1 MDRLPLFTLLT
12 RSRVLLWT
20 DAVRLTFPR
29 SGHVRNSPTAC
40 SFSDLPNR
48 APQQDVT
55 SVVRVWESVN
65 GQPHHS
71 VGHYV
76 GQCGRK
82 GLSTWGFYIPSPAV
96 NQGRILIVVFEH
108 RGKGLSSFAV

>member
-1 MDRLPLFTLLT
+1 M
-12 RSRVLLWT
+12 
-20 DAVRLTFPR
+20 
-29 SGHVRNSPTAC
+29 
-40 SFSDLPNR
+40 
-48 APQQDVT
+48 
-55 SVVRVWESVN
+55 VRVWESVN

-108 RGKGLSSFAV
+108 RGKGYLALRSERLCFVCRVARILNASIFQRMGFGEDQ